1 MKGPASLG
9 AWLTSRRR
17 YFAPKITPITWA
29 ECAPWRF
36 MDGRLAH
43 ESGAYFSIVGVAAR
57 SDDPTLDGM
66 ALPMIDQPE
75 IGILAFL
82 LRETAGGYDWL
93 LQAKAE
99 PGTVEGVQA
108 APSVQATES
117 NYKRVHG
124 GAPTTFLGLVREEG
138 VSAGA
143 DRLADVRQSEQGS
156 VFLDKYN
163 RNVAVLTD
171 GALEAGEQW
180 RWTSSAEL
188 RHLLHIDYAVNT
200 DARSVIVT
208 TPWSY
213 ISETGVPFAAR
224 RDPWSA
230 ALAESYAEKDAGDA
244 LARLEAARRNA
255 VMETRRVALDA
266 LPRCVITEQ
275 AIVSNARSPA
285 LRVQPYAVV
294 APDREITQWRQ
305 PLVLRDEDQIAD
317 LICAKRN
324 GVLRF
329 YFTFSLEL
337 GFANI
342 VQLGPSLQSDAF
354 VPGAAW
360 LASAEKLTHCS
371 VLQSDEGGRFMRCIA
386 RYSLREI
393 PQAAAREDKGGVWLT
408 LGAIE
413 TLLRKQG
420 VFTNEA
426 RSLIS
431 LVLAWA

>member
-1 MKGPASLG
+1 VRDTASLN
-9 AWLTSRRR
+9 AWLADRRR
-17 YFAPKITPITWA
+17 RVAPRVTPITWA
-29 ECAPWRF
+29 DCTHWRF
-36 MDGRLAH
+36 TDGQLAH
-43 ESGAYFSIVGVAAR
+43 DTGAYFSIVGFAAES
-57 SDDPTLDGM
+57 SDPALDGM

-82 LRETAGGYDWL
+82 LREGEGGYDWL

-138 VSAGA
+138 AGA
-143 DRLADVRQSEQGS
+143 NRLADVRQSEQGS
-156 VFLDKYN
+156 MFLNKYN
-163 RNVAVLTD
+163 RNVAALID
-171 GALEAGEQW
+171 GALDAGEQW
-180 RWTSSAEL
+180 HWTSSAGL
-188 RHLLHIDYAVNT
+188 RELLHIDYAVNT

-213 ISETGVPFAAR
+213 ISETGAPFAAR
-224 RDPWSA
+224 SDAWSA
-230 ALAESYAEKDAGDA
+230 ALADSYAEKDEGNV
-244 LARLEAARRNA
+244 LARLEDARRA
-255 VMETRRVALDA
+255 IVMETSRVALDA
-266 LPRCVITEQ
+266 LPQCVITGD
-275 AIVSNARSPA
+275 AIISNARSPA
-285 LRVQPYAVV
+285 LRVQPYAVI
-294 APDREITQWRQ
+294 APDREVTQWRQ
-305 PLVLRDEDQIAD
+305 PLVLRDEDQTAD
-317 LICAKRN
+317 LICAKRG

-329 YFTFSLEL
+329 YFAFSPEL

-360 LASAEKLTHCS
+360 LTGADKITHCS
-371 VLQSDEGGRFMRCIA
+371 ALQSDEGGRFMRCIA
-386 RYSLREI
+386 RYSVHEI
-393 PQAAAREDKGGVWLT
+393 SEGAARDDENGVWLT

-413 TLLRKQG
+413 RLNQVQG

-431 LVLAWA
+431 LLLAWA